1 MKSLIQLQPDVC
13 KQALVP
19 VLLAAYNATL
29 SKQGKI
35 NLLLMLKHS
44 LFKSQ
49 PHKMVKYTQTIRR
62 LLPTNCLSVFDHF
75 VGLALKGL
83 TILLVSNMPQT

>member
-13 KQALVP
+13 KQALGP

-62 LLPTNCLSVFDHF
+62 LFRRIVSVC
-75 VGLALKGL
+75 L
-83 TILLVSNMPQT
+83 TILWGWRLKG